1 MKTLGLPLIFI
12 LVTIVCLP
20 FMAQPSMASSTIYIR
35 ADGSIDPPS
44 APISTTNNIIYTLTN
59 NIYDEIVVEKNDIVI
74 NGASYTVQGSGTGNG
89 FTLYSVTNVA
99 LTNINIK
106 NFAYGVYLESS
117 SYNSIHRNNIS
128 GNDYDG
134 IEVYFSSDCNNIA
147 DNRIEANGWFGV
159 GILYSNNNTIS
170 GNNIANND
178 DGLDLYDASG
188 TEISKNRITGSGE
201 FGIGFYS
208 SSDNAIFQNDFV
220 NNTQH
225 IYSESSTNRW
235 DNGYPSGGNYWSGYA
250 GVDLFNGPNQNLPG
264 SDGIADSPYSC
275 SEDDQD
281 RYPLMQTFTNVAVQ
295 GVIPIKTV
303 VGQGYNATIAIQ
315 VENQGW
321 ETRTTN
327 VEVTLDTTTILTLND
342 LVMTGKNRTILTYTW
357 QTSGYSIGNYT
368 LSATATTVPGET
380 DTTDNNCTWMVHVG
394 VPGDVSSSTQG
405 LYDGIVNMRDIQYMI
420 LLFNAKPGS
429 TKWNPNAD
437 VNNDLVVNMRDI
449 NIAIMNFNKH
459 E

>member
-1 MKTLGLPLIFI
+1 
-12 LVTIVCLP
+12 
-20 FMAQPSMASSTIYIR
+20 MAQPSMASSTIYIR

-99 LTNINIK
+99 LRNINIK

-117 SYNSIHRNNIS
+117 SYNSINRNNIS

-134 IEVYFSSDCNNIA
+134 IEVYFSSDCNDIA

-235 DNGYPSGGNYWSGYA
+235 DNGYLSGGNYWSGYA

-264 SDGIADSPYSC
+264 SDGIADSPYNC
-275 SEDDQD
+275 TEDNQD
-281 RYPLMQTFTNVAVQ
+281 RYPLMQTFTNIAVN
-295 GVIPIKTV
+295 GVSPRKTI
-303 VGQGYNATIAIQ
+303 VGQGYNATIEIIL
-315 VENQGW
+315 ENQGW
-321 ETRTTN
+321 QSGTTSVIVYVN
-327 VEVTLDTTTILTLND
+327 TTVLSTFIDLAMSGREQMILNS
-342 LVMTGKNRTILTYTW
+342 TW
-357 QTSGYSIGNYT
+357 QTTTYAKGNYT
-368 LSATATTVPGET
+368 ISIIATPIPGEV
-380 DTTDNNCTWMVHVG
+380 DTTDDSYNWTVHLG
-394 VPGDVSSSTQG
+394 VPSDVSSSTQG
-405 LYDGIVNMRDIQYMI
+405 VYDGIVNMRDIQYMI